1 MPKSPITQVNEY
13 AAAVRSGALPS
24 CLMVR
29 KAVDRWYSDWGR
41 MGKDGDLYFD
51 YKATKLIA
59 VFVEGDKDAGWG
71 GLKHFKG
78 EWAGQTI
85 RLEPWE
91 WFVVLSVFGIK
102 YKKTKK
108 RKYKYADVYV
118 PRKNGKT
125 TLAAVIALVLLMIDG
140 ENAAEVYSFAVD
152 KEQAKICF
160 DASVQIA
167 TASGLVPGE
176 AQYYKHASSLVV
188 EGTASAYKPLSKDT
202 KNKDGLNP
210 HGAIGDEAHAWK
222 TFEIT
227 EVIQTGMGARKQPLL
242 FQISTA
248 GTDTTYPYFK
258 HLEYLRQ
265 ILLGVVED
273 DTQFALLYEPDEGDD
288 WSSEDTWKKVNPNY
302 GVSLSV
308 EYMEDSYKKAKQKGG
323 STLAAFQTKNLNMWV
338 DAPEVWIP
346 DDDVAAC
353 SAPVNDEDLAGADCY
368 VGIDLA
374 SKGDITAAA
383 FWFPK
388 FGVVRYLFTVPE
400 SKITENQARGDVVDY
415 RLWVEQGYLTVCP
428 GRVLDEEW
436 WLELLF
442 NEMAP
447 YKIKCIAFDPWGMWD
462 LKNRFGKYEDVLLE
476 YPQGIRYMSVPTKDL
491 ESRVLKHNINLCGNP
506 VIRWMFRNVVIYRD
520 PNANIKLDKARSR
533 NKIDGVV
540 ATVDAIGGWLNKT
553 TEDDSHEIY
562 TDMKFHT
569 APRL

>member
-1 MPKSPITQVNEY
+1 MPASPITQVKEY
-13 AAAVRSGALPS
+13 AASVRSGALPS
-24 CLMVR
+24 CLPVR
-29 KAVDRWYSDWGR
+29 KAVERWDEDLVR
-41 MGKDGDLYFD
+41 PDLYFD
-51 YKATKLIA
+51 RSAMKMIW
-59 VFVEGDKDAGWG
+59 VFVEGDKDSGWE

-91 WFVVLSVFGIK
+91 WFVVLSLFCIK
-102 YKKTKK
+102 RKKTRK
-108 RKYKYADVYV
+108 RKYRYGDVYV

-125 TLAAVIALVLLMIDG
+125 TLAAVIALILLLIDG
-140 ENAAEVYSFAVD
+140 EPSAEVYSFAVD

-160 DASVQIA
+160 DAAVQIA

-176 AQYYKHASSLVV
+176 AQYYKHANSLVV
-188 EGTASAYKPLSKDT
+188 EDTASAYKPLSKDT

-222 TFEIT
+222 TFEIV

-265 ILLGVVED
+265 VLMGIVED
-273 DTQFALLYEPDEGDD
+273 DTQFVLIYEPDEGDD
-288 WSSEDTWKKVNPNY
+288 WNSEDTWRKVNPNY
-302 GVSLSV
+302 GVSLSI
-308 EYMEDSYKKAKQKGG
+308 EYMEDSYKKAKEKGG

-353 SAPVNDEDLAGADCY
+353 SAPVSKGDLVGAECY
-368 VGIDLA
+368 VGVDLA
-374 SKGDITAAA
+374 SKNDLTAAA

-388 FGVVRYLFTVPE
+388 FNVVLYLFTVPE
-400 SKITENQARGDVVDY
+400 SKIQESQGRGDVVDY

-436 WLELLF
+436 WLQQLF
-442 NEMAP
+442 NAMAP
-447 YKIKCIAFDPWGMWD
+447 YKVKCIAYDPWGMWD
-462 LKNRFGKYEDVLLE
+462 LKNRFGKYEEVLME
-476 YPQGIRYMSVPTKDL
+476 YRQDIRYMSVPTKDL
-491 ESRVLKHNINLCGNP
+491 ESRVLKHGINFCGNP
-506 VIRWMFRNVVIYRD
+506 VIRWMFRNVVIYKD

-553 TEDDSHEIY
+553 SGDNGQIY
-562 TDMKFHT
+562 TTHELRTIKMK
-569 APRL
+569 